1 MPFPNETREGCIED
15 GELTGFWC
23 FYSRRHDCFV
33 PRRWWLIFSLLA
45 THSSDVWYLQVAV
58 EVLCP
63 NSRYRTD
70 CHRHPKFVLRAL
82 STAMSTTELV
92 TCGSQKPLQ
101 LPASAWS
108 GSPDPV
114 QMDRGR
120 KLHALSSPLGIFSTL
135 LFWVPFCH
143 RRQGHGEFKM
153 PQSLEHGG
161 CVPKEWFS
169 CSACRS
175 SPRGQGERAWGCP
188 PKAARPFSSLAR
200 NKSLS
205 NATVIWM
212 ASSFSHPLRDG
223 H

>member
-15 GELTGFWC
+15 GELTEFWC
-23 FYSRRHDCFV
+23 FYSRRHDCFA

-45 THSSDVWYLQVAV
+45 TYSSDVWYLQVAV

-82 STAMSTTELV
+82 PTAMSTTELV

-120 KLHALSSPLGIFSTL
+120 RLYATPSDLHLASFRHCCFGCLSAIEDKAMANSRCPNPSNTGVRPEGVVQL
-135 LFWVPFCH
+135 LRLPKFASRARREGVGVPT
-143 RRQGHGEFKM
+143 QG
-153 PQSLEHGG
+153 S
-161 CVPKEWFS
+161 
-169 CSACRS
+169 
-175 SPRGQGERAWGCP
+175 
-188 PKAARPFSSLAR
+188 SSLFIVGEKQIA
-200 NKSLS
+200 
-205 NATVIWM
+205 I
-212 ASSFSHPLRDG
+212 
-223 H
+223 

>member
-23 FYSRRHDCFV
+23 FYSRHHDCFV

-161 CVPKEWFS
+161 ASRRSGSAAPLAEVRLAGKARGRGGAHPRQLVPFHRWRETN
-169 CSACRS
+169 RYLTL
-175 SPRGQGERAWGCP
+175 P
-188 PKAARPFSSLAR
+188 
-200 NKSLS
+200 
-205 NATVIWM
+205 
-212 ASSFSHPLRDG
+212 
-223 H
+223 

>member
-15 GELTGFWC
+15 GELTEFWC

-33 PRRWWLIFSLLA
+33 TRRWWLIFSLLA
-45 THSSDVWYLQVAV
+45 SHSSDVWYLQVAV

-82 STAMSTTELV
+82 PTAMSTTELV

-108 GSPDPV
+108 GSLDPV
-114 QMDRGR
+114 LMDRGR
-120 KLHALSSPLGIFSTL
+120 RLHALSSPPGIVSTL
-135 LFWVPFCH
+135 LFGAFLPSKTRSWRIQDAPIP
-143 RRQGHGEFKM
+143 RTR
-153 PQSLEHGG
+153 G
-161 CVPKEWFS
+161 CVPKEWLS

-175 SPRGQGERAWGCP
+175 SPRGQGERAWGRP
-188 PKAARPFSSLAR
+188 PKAARPFHRWRETNRYLTR
-200 NKSLS
+200 
-205 NATVIWM
+205 
-212 ASSFSHPLRDG
+212 P
-223 H
+223 